1 MSLGAN
7 KQALMGAAGSGGAAD
22 DFYDHQIA
30 KSVRVPATSST
41 SSNNGRLTRTF
52 GTVDSS
58 GTSGTITTSGAVSG
72 GVTDF
77 DATGR
82 AAASFSVTGEANSS
96 YTFNLP
102 ATATLDDG
110 GAGDTMTVP
119 LSFASGSSSRTLS
132 SGAETVA
139 VNGSL
144 AVAANQLA
152 ATYTGTYT
160 VNVEY

>member
-1 MSLGAN
+1 MKKNIRLATLVAIVSLTISKSAFAITAN
-7 KQALMGAAGSGGAAD
+7 ATAIIAAAMGVSE
-22 DFYDHQIA
+22 
-30 KSVRVPATSST
+30 ST
-41 SSNNGRLTRTF
+41 AMNF

-58 GTSGTITTSGAVSG
+58 GTSGAITTAGAVSG

-110 GAGDTMTVP
+110 GAGDAMTVT

-160 VNVEY
+160 VTVEY